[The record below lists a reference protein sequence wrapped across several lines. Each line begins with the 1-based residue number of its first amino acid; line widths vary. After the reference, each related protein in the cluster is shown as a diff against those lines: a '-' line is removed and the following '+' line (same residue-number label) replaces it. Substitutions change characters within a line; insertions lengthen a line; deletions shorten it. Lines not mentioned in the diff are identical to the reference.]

1 LTEIK
6 RLEVSIPIK
15 ARKYH
20 VDFELLQDTLRECKK
35 ANGITNRQIAEM
47 LDRPITLVDHWFRK
61 DKSFSIPDPD
71 IWEGLKQ
78 LLSIETEE
86 FDKSI
91 MTFEERPGVYD
102 QRNRIYFTDGIA
114 PTLTTGSEILIIE
127 ECDNHRNSTFNNK
140 QPNRGGSEGMEQLR
154 VNDLFCGAGGMGLGF
169 KQAGYRMS
177 GAWDF
182 DKWAVESYGNNV
194 SPKVKQADITL
205 MKGEEVPHADVWT
218 FGFPCQDL
226 SVAGKQA
233 GMIKGETRSGLFF
246 EVMRLLEE
254 VTDKPKVIMAENV
267 KGLKK
272 YLPVLEGEYNR
283 VGYRMYVT
291 DQNKGLFN
299 SKYWGVPQNRERYFV
314 VGVRDDI
321 EKEFIFPYQQTDYV
335 PKLSSILEENVDE
348 KYYIDD
354 EKAAKI
360 IEQARERIELKSNHA
375 CITPNRVDRRQNG
388 RRAKPDEEPMFT
400 LTSQDLHGIIADPS
414 QAKREGKHRIY
425 SETSPTLA
433 ARDYKEP
440 RLAVVTT
447 EDIQSVF
454 TDKDNCAYCCD
465 ANYFKG
471 ISPGDVG
478 NARRTHV
485 VEERYRVRKLTPR
498 EYARLQGFPDDY
510 KFLVSNSQLYK
521 QFGNAVTVNVA
532 KALAESIKEFL
543 EG

>member
-1 LTEIK
+1 
-6 RLEVSIPIK
+6 
-15 ARKYH
+15 
-20 VDFELLQDTLRECKK
+20 
-35 ANGITNRQIAEM
+35 M
-47 LDRPITLVDHWFRK
+47 
-61 DKSFSIPDPD
+61 
-71 IWEGLKQ
+71 
-78 LLSIETEE
+78 
-86 FDKSI
+86 
-91 MTFEERPGVYD
+91 M
-102 QRNRIYFTDGIA
+102 
-114 PTLTTGSEILIIE
+114 
-127 ECDNHRNSTFNNK
+127 
-140 QPNRGGSEGMEQLR
+140 MELR
-154 VNDLFCGAGGMGLGF
+154 VNDFFCGAGGMGLGF
-169 KQAGYRMS
+169 KQAGYRLS

-205 MKGEEVPHADVWT
+205 MKGEEIPYADVWT

-272 YLPVLEGEYNR
+272 YLPELEEEYNR

-314 VGVRDDI
+314 VGVRNDI

-360 IEQARERIELKSNHA
+360 IEQAREGLKVKQATKKGYDIAKPGDSINIAHPNSKTRRGRVGKQVAQTLMTSCEQVVVEPLNGVHA
-375 CITPNRVDRRQNG
+375 CITPDRVDRRQNG
-388 RRAKPDEEPMFT
+388 RRAKPDEEEMFT
-400 LTSQDLHGIIADPS
+400 LTSQDRHGVIEPKINVVGMLDMKG
-414 QAKREGKHRIY
+414 QENIRRVYDTEGL
-425 SETSPTLA
+425 SPTLTTSEGGH
-433 ARDYKEP
+433 RQPKI
-440 RLAVVTT
+440 LVVG
-447 EDIQSVF
+447 ELDINAIEHNKRVY
-454 TDKDNCAYCCD
+454 DEE
-465 ANYFKG
+465 G
-471 ISPGDVG
+471 IAPTCPTGAS
-478 NARRTHV
+478 THITKV
-485 VEERYRVRKLTPR
+485 LQNYRVRKLTPR

-510 KFLVSNSQLYK
+510 EFLVSNSQLYK